1 MMIKM
6 RKNAGTIIVILAA
19 VLVLAMVL
27 PGLFQGRAT
36 QTMDKYWTTT
46 VAVADGRK
54 ITRLEYE
61 REFIS
66 QFQLRS
72 QLGGVRYDLL
82 DQLRSTVMDLV
93 VDKELVLAQAAKDKL
108 VLSKEAIDAA
118 VAEQKKQISNGNED
132 NWKAFL
138 NNWAFTEATF
148 RNYVSDNTLYDTY
161 LKMSATFPEVTEA
174 DIQAEYNIRKARNPA
189 LVYDDVK
196 DEIKNS
202 LTYERQRAAQTEY
215 LKSLHDKAVAD
226 GKVEIK
232 DSRVLAYR
240 AYAAG
245 DYDSSISNYKNA
257 LKDNQQDPYLWSS
270 LAMSQAKKGSFEDA
284 MISIGKAMEL
294 GEDFAI
300 YLVRAEIN
308 AMRKLEAET
317 YNDIEAAVK
326 LAGTNLSVLQTVNY
340 VIEEIKQGGMDT
352 AKMNEMFL
360 KAVSDA
366 LAAQEKAAQE
376 AEKNA
381 ADK

>member
-1 MMIKM
+1 MIKM

-27 PGLFQGRAT
+27 PGLFQGGST

-72 QLGGVRYDLL
+72 QLGAVRYDLL

-93 VDKELVLAQAAKDKL
+93 VDKELVIAQAAKDRI

-118 VAEQKKQISNGNED
+118 VAEQKEQISAGSED
-132 NWKAFL
+132 NWTAFL
-138 NNWAFTEATF
+138 SNWAFNEASF
-148 RNYVSDNTLYDTY
+148 RTYVNENTLYDTY
-161 LKMSATFPEVTEA
+161 LNMSATFPEVTDAE
-174 DIQAEYNIRKARNPA
+174 IEAEYNIRKARNSA
-189 LVYDDVK
+189 LVLDDVK
-196 DEIKNS
+196 EEIRNT
-202 LTYERQRAAQTEY
+202 LTYDRQRAAQTAY

-240 AYAAG
+240 AYEAG
-245 DYDSSISNYKNA
+245 DYDGSISHYKNA
-257 LKDNQQDPYLWSS
+257 LKDNEQDPYLWSS
-270 LAMSQAKKGSFEDA
+270 LAMSQAKKGTFEDA
-284 MISIGKAMEL
+284 MVSIGKAMEL

-308 AMRKLEAET
+308 AMQKLDAEA

-326 LAGTNLSVLQTVNY
+326 LAGTNLSVLQTINF
-340 VIEEIKQGGMDT
+340 VIEEIKEGGMDT

-366 LAAQEKAAQE
+366 LAAQEEAAE
-376 AEKNA
+376 AEGETANN
-381 ADK
+381 

>member
-1 MMIKM
+1 MIKM

-148 RNYVSDNTLYDTY
+148 RNYVSDNTLYDT
-161 LKMSATFPEVTEA
+161 
-174 DIQAEYNIRKARNPA
+174 
-189 LVYDDVK
+189 
-196 DEIKNS
+196 
-202 LTYERQRAAQTEY
+202 
-215 LKSLHDKAVAD
+215 
-226 GKVEIK
+226 
-232 DSRVLAYR
+232 
-240 AYAAG
+240 
-245 DYDSSISNYKNA
+245 
-257 LKDNQQDPYLWSS
+257 
-270 LAMSQAKKGSFEDA
+270 
-284 MISIGKAMEL
+284 
-294 GEDFAI
+294 
-300 YLVRAEIN
+300 
-308 AMRKLEAET
+308 
-317 YNDIEAAVK
+317 
-326 LAGTNLSVLQTVNY
+326 
-340 VIEEIKQGGMDT
+340 
-352 AKMNEMFL
+352 
-360 KAVSDA
+360 
-366 LAAQEKAAQE
+366 
-376 AEKNA
+376 
-381 ADK
+381 

>member
-1 MMIKM
+1 MIKM

-196 DEIKNS
+196 DELKNS
-202 LTYERQRAAQTEY
+202 LTYVRQRA
-215 LKSLHDKAVAD
+215 
-226 GKVEIK
+226 GF
-232 DSRVLAYR
+232 
-240 AYAAG
+240 
-245 DYDSSISNYKNA
+245 
-257 LKDNQQDPYLWSS
+257 
-270 LAMSQAKKGSFEDA
+270 QA
-284 MISIGKAMEL
+284 
-294 GEDFAI
+294 
-300 YLVRAEIN
+300 
-308 AMRKLEAET
+308 
-317 YNDIEAAVK
+317 
-326 LAGTNLSVLQTVNY
+326 
-340 VIEEIKQGGMDT
+340 
-352 AKMNEMFL
+352 FL
-360 KAVSDA
+360 T
-366 LAAQEKAAQE
+366 LY
-376 AEKNA
+376 
-381 ADK
+381 